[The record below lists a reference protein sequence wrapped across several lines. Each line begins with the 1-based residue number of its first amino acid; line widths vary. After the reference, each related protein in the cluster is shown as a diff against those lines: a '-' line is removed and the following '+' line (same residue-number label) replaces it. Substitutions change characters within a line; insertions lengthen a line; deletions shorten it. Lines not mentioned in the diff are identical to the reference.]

1 MELMDSHV
9 SANPHL
15 QEEPVTWRWILAALI
30 LATMMLLVHP
40 LPIIETFSARVLLD
54 LREGFVMKTSMNV
67 LKIILVV
74 MVELA

>member
-15 QEEPVTWRWILAALI
+15 QEELVTWRWILATLI

-40 LPIIETFSARVLLD
+40 LPIIETFSALVLLG
-54 LREGFVMKTSMNV
+54 LREGCVMKTSMNV